1 MFFSIFSPA
10 VLLGLLIGL
19 PLIPVLIHL
28 INMMRHRRVKW
39 AAMDFLLQSYKKHRN
54 WIWLKQLL
62 LLLLRMAAVA
72 LIVVMLAG
80 LGCRNDLAGWLGGT
94 PTHHYVLLDD
104 SYSMSDRA
112 GGTTAFESAL
122 QAIGRIVDRAALQET
137 RQEFTLLRF
146 SQAVGNAASDAEAAA
161 DQVADLNAEVID
173 ANFKLLLEEKRN
185 TFDVSQLAVGPRA
198 ALNVVRQLIEQ
209 NPDEKHV
216 VYVVSDFRAKDWDNP
231 TEVRETMRKLRASR
245 ADIQLIGCARAEH
258 PNLGIVDVAA
268 TDDTR
273 AAGVP
278 LFINVTVKNFGMEAA
293 KKVQLNVRSQFYDP
307 EKTAASEPDRV
318 KADAEV
324 LPTVL
329 IDEIRPGE
337 TATRRVQVYF
347 PKAGQHVVE
356 AILPEDSVATDNHRW
371 SVVDFPEGEPVLVID
386 GSPQQR
392 NAYFLRS
399 AFEPGQRANTGVR
412 PDVQTSAFLRDTSL
426 EVLNKY
432 HSIYLLDVDRLDT
445 RGVENL
451 EAYVRA
457 GGGVGIFAGANLNI
471 AFYNDNLYRDGEGL
485 MPLPLERDDLLPP
498 ELAENIPDIEV
509 TDHPVF
515 SVFLGERNPLIR
527 YVTIERYLMP
537 PKNWSPSPE
546 SKVDVIAR
554 LRNRMP
560 LVVER
565 KFGEGR
571 VVAVLT
577 TLAPD
582 WNNWGHDP
590 SFVVVALKLQSYLAS
605 ARRVDVPRLV
615 GTPLDLQLDVDKFRK
630 DVTFVVPGETPE
642 ARVVID
648 KPAVKPEDDS
658 PVMNA
663 SLGRAAEESGRVRET
678 DRSGVY
684 EAWPIKTDGTVD
696 IRRYAVNVEPT
707 EGDLAITAP
716 QLLISKLDPVAPQFV
731 FWDEYVI
738 DPMKEAGFQ
747 WSQWILYL
755 MIFLL
760 IGEQLLAYSASYH
773 PVKGGAR

>member
-72 LIVVMLAG
+72 LIVMMLAG
-80 LGCRNDLAGWLGGT
+80 LGCRNELAGWFGGT

-122 QAIGRIVDRAALQET
+122 QAIGRVVDRASLQET
-137 RQEFTLLRF
+137 RQKFTLLRF
-146 SQAVGNAASDAEAAA
+146 SQAVSSAASDAEAAA

-173 ANFKLLLEEKRN
+173 DNFKLLLEEKRN

-198 ALNVVRQLIEQ
+198 ALNVVKQLIDQ
-209 NPDEKHV
+209 SPDERHV

-231 TEVRETMRKLRASR
+231 TEVRETMRKLRESR

-278 LFINVTVKNFGMEAA
+278 LFVNVTVKNFGKDAA
-293 KKVQLNVRSQFYDP
+293 KKVQLNVRSLFYDP
-307 EKTAASEPDRV
+307 ETAAASEPDRV
-318 KADAEV
+318 KGDAET

-337 TATRRVQVYF
+337 ATTRRVQVFF

-356 AILPEDSVATDNHRW
+356 AVLPEDPVSTDNHRW

-386 GSPQQR
+386 SSPQQR
-392 NAYFLRS
+392 NAYFLQS

-412 PDVQTSAFLRDTSL
+412 PDVQTAAFLRDTSL

-451 EAYVRA
+451 EAYVQA

-527 YVTIERYLMP
+527 YVTVERYLMP
-537 PKNWSPSPE
+537 PKDWRPAPD

-554 LRNRMP
+554 LRNRNP

-571 VVAVLT
+571 VVVVLT

-605 ARRVDVPRLV
+605 ARRVDTPRLV
-615 GTPLDLQLDVDKFRK
+615 GTPLDLQLEADKFRK

-642 ARVVID
+642 SRVLID
-648 KPAVKPEDDS
+648 KPAVKPEEDS

-663 SLGRAAEESGRVRET
+663 SLGRAAEDNARAGET

-684 EAWPIKTDGTVD
+684 EAWPIKTDGTLD
-696 IRRYAVNVEPT
+696 IRRYAVNVEPN
-707 EGDLAITAP
+707 EGDLAITGP
-716 QLLISKLDPVAPQFV
+716 QLLISKLDPVSPQFV
-731 FWDEYVI
+731 YWDEFVI

-747 WSQWILYL
+747 WSQWILYV

-773 PVKGGAR
+773 PVRGGAR